1 MSVHLIIKSL
11 LRRKVVTALL
21 LLQLAVTL
29 GLVVN
34 ALLLASAAKELVEQ
48 PTGLALEQI
57 FTFLLLQL
65 TKMATRQ

>member
-29 GLVVN
+29 G
-34 ALLLASAAKELVEQ
+34 
-48 PTGLALEQI
+48 
-57 FTFLLLQL
+57 
-65 TKMATRQ
+65 